1 MSERSGKTVQEQLEA
16 VMATKVVELFR
27 TMIEKEELAM
37 NMRMCIDGDRAPF
50 DIRISIDI
58 IPH

>member
-1 MSERSGKTVQEQLEA
+1 MSEQSGKTVQEQLEA

-27 TMIEKEELAM
+27 AMIEMEELAM
-37 NMRMCIDGDRAPF
+37 NMRMCIDDDRAPF

-58 IPH
+58 IPR